1 MFFFQ
6 MTPENE
12 LKRANI
18 TCLAYSHDG
27 RDLLCSYNDEDIYI
41 FDATHSS
48 EADYVHKYTGHR
60 NSATGMVTAV
70 SKVLQEEQLEV
81 S

>member
-1 MFFFQ
+1 MR
-6 MTPENE
+6 PENE
-12 LKRANI
+12 MKRANI

-41 FDATHSS
+41 FDASHSS

-60 NSATGMVTAV
+60 NSATGMVTGGFQAYKSSV
-70 SKVLQEEQLEV
+70 HGRLVCMG
-81 S
+81 